1 MNTIILQEG
10 VVGPL
15 EKYTQEEMIKCLK
28 HFEHELTGIRS
39 GRAHPSMIESIKIS
53 CYGGDSE
60 LPLKNLASVSTP
72 DARTIMIQPWDTAT
86 IADIERGIKESD
98 TGFTPVNDGNIIRI
112 SLPEMSN
119 DVRDKLTKQLGKKL
133 EETRVSIRNV
143 RKNIQNFIRDEE
155 KKKNVSEDFAKRLND
170 LLQKHTDDYIK
181 KVEVLANKKEQ
192 DLKS

>member
-10 VVGPL
+10 VVAPL
-15 EKYTQEEMIKCLK
+15 EKYMQEEMIKCLK

-39 GRAHPSMIESIKIS
+39 GRAHPSMVESIKIS
-53 CYGGDSE
+53 CYGGESE

-86 IADIERGIKESD
+86 IPDIERGIKESD

-119 DVRDKLTKQLGKKL
+119 DVRDKLVKQLGKKL
-133 EETRVSIRNV
+133 EESRVSIRNV

-155 KKKNVSEDFAKRLND
+155 KKKNASEDFAKRLND

-181 KVEVLANKKEQ
+181 KVDLLAQKKEQ

>member
-15 EKYTQEEMIKCLK
+15 EKHTQEEMIKCLK

-86 IADIERGIKESD
+86 IPDIERGIKESD

>member
-86 IADIERGIKESD
+86 IPDIERGIKESD

-133 EETRVSIRNV
+133 EESRVSIRNV
-143 RKNIQNFIRDEE
+143 RKNIQNYIRDEE

-181 KVEVLANKKEQ
+181 KVEALAHKKEQ